1 MLGSVVNTLE
11 QRGEWLNG
19 GRGAATA
26 MIDRRSANRR
36 PPFGAAEHLEF
47 LEPAM
52 IRGSARMAS
61 CGERWEEA
69 PLQERRRLGVAF
81 EDMIP
86 LMEVCKEAGVCDEG
100 VVEGITVEEHPWN
113 PCAHAYIRTG
123 PGNRHHAPVCSPCI
137 LAGSPKKKQN
147 ARTHICSGHSGGGG
161 GEGGFHHK
169 STWCLI
175 PIWRPLLSD
184 TFFFICQSPFPKF
197 VSGAK

>member
-1 MLGSVVNTLE
+1 MGSVHVKTSVSLMLGSVVNTLE

-86 LMEVCKEAGVCDEG
+86 LMEVCRKQACVRREKRWRSPLEPVRARIYTHRPRQQASCPGVEPL
-100 VVEGITVEEHPWN
+100 HPRWL
-113 PCAHAYIRTG
+113 TQ
-123 PGNRHHAPVCSPCI
+123 
-137 LAGSPKKKQN
+137 KN

-161 GEGGFHHK
+161 GEGGVSPQIHLVFD
-169 STWCLI
+169 SNMAPT
-175 PIWRPLLSD
+175 PIRHIFFYLSVA
-184 TFFFICQSPFPKF
+184 FP
-197 VSGAK
+197 